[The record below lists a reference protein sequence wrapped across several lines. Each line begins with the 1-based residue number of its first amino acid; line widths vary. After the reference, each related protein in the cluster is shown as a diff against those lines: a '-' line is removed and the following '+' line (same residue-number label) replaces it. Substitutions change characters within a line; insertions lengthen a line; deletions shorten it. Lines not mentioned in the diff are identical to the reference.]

1 MAMWRSFA
9 MMRVLLLGGLFD
21 GDRERLG
28 AGPAML
34 GDVEQDALGPIELL
48 FEITGLIA
56 AMPLVDVVLGAE
68 AIEPLRKF
76 VDILDQDAE
85 MMDAAEIHALAELV
99 GLEFEDRHVERAV
112 GKEHAIGEHAVGPAD
127 LDEIERLF
135 VELGHRFRVLG
146 GDCDVAELGH
156 QGLLAFE
163 MDIFST
169 TGGSIRS
176 ALLRGAQ
183 NRPEQDG
190 EALADAAQR

>member
-9 MMRVLLLGGLFD
+9 MMRVLLFGGLFD

-34 GDVEQDALGPIELL
+34 GDVEQDALGPVELL
-48 FEITGLIA
+48 LEITGLIA

-112 GKEHAIGEHAVGPAD
+112 GQEHAVGERPVGPPD
-127 LDEIERLF
+127 LLEIERLL
-135 VELGHRFRVLG
+135 VELGHRHRVLG
-146 GDCDVAELGH
+146 GDRDMAELGH
-156 QGLLAFE
+156 RSLLALR
-163 MDIFST
+163 MMMSST
-169 TGGSIRS
+169 TGASFRS
-176 ALLRGAQ
+176 AA
-183 NRPEQDG
+183 
-190 EALADAAQR
+190 